1 MPETRDFV
9 LQHQFAALLLDNLKV
24 VGRKMLESIVQFVF
38 QNFVFAFQF
47 NEMRLNCHKK
57 SPCSWTSDLILDK

>member
-1 MPETRDFV
+1 
-9 LQHQFAALLLDNLKV
+9 
-24 VGRKMLESIVQFVF
+24 MLESVVQFVF

-57 SPCSWTSDLILDK
+57 PPL

>member
-1 MPETRDFV
+1 MADTFNFV
-9 LQHQFAALLLDNLKV
+9 FQHQFAALQFNDAEI